1 MAMKGSFP
9 MKVVLA
15 CHGVRGDVEPCVVIG
30 RELLRRGHE
39 VKIAVPPNV
48 VAFAEAAGLTA
59 TAWGDESQVMMDK
72 QRDYWTC
79 FFQIPWKQKDLDRL
93 GREIGEIVSR
103 CWTAEAFATLA
114 SLADGA
120 DLIIAGYGF
129 EQFSANVAEYYDIP
143 LVTVDFFPT
152 RANGRV
158 LPLLPAPVG
167 RAVMKAYERMAWSGA
182 VKDVEDLQRR
192 ELGLPP
198 ATTSWP
204 GRIADRGSLE
214 IQGYDSPWIPGLAA
228 EWAHWGDRRP
238 FVGTLTLESAT
249 ESDADVV
256 SWIDAG
262 PPPIFF
268 GFGSVPVGS
277 PADTIAMI
285 SAVCEQ
291 VGQRA
296 LVGAGS
302 TDFSNIPY
310 AEHVKVVGLVNFA
323 EIFPRCR
330 AVVHHSGAGT
340 IAACLRAGVPQVGL
354 WTLPDQGLRTNQLKR
369 LKVGTGRRFAVT
381 TEKSLLTDVRK
392 VLAPQ
397 YDARAREFATH
408 MTTPAESAAAATD
421 LVENFVRLTR
431 AC

>member
-1 MAMKGSFP
+1 

-39 VKIAVPPNV
+39 VNIAVPPNV
-48 VAFAEAAGLTA
+48 VGFAQAAGLTA
-59 TAWGDESQVMMDK
+59 TAWGDESQVMMDR

-79 FFQIPWKQKDLDRL
+79 FFQFPWDRKELDRL
-93 GREIGEIVSR
+93 GREIGEIVTR
-103 CWTAEAFATLA
+103 CWTEEAFATLT

-158 LPLLPAPVG
+158 LPRLLPPIG
-167 RAVMKAYERMAWSGA
+167 RGVMKAYERMAWSGS
-182 VKDVEDLQRR
+182 VKEVEDVQRR
-192 ELGLPP
+192 ALGLPP
-198 ATTSWP
+198 AVSAWP
-204 GRIADRGSLE
+204 RRIAERGSLE
-214 IQGYDSPWIPGLAA
+214 IQGYDDVWIPGLAA
-228 EWAHWGDRRP
+228 EWAKWGDRRP
-238 FVGTLTLESAT
+238 FVGTLTLESP
-249 ESDADVV
+249 SDSDGEVAE
-256 SWIDAG
+256 WIAG
-262 PPPIFF
+262 GTPPIFF

-277 PADTIAMI
+277 PVDTIAMI
-285 SAVCEQ
+285 GAVSEEL
-291 VGQRA
+291 GERA

-302 TDFSNIPY
+302 TDFSNVAC

-354 WTLPDQGLRTNQLKR
+354 WTLPDQGLRTAQLKR
-369 LKVGTGRRFAVT
+369 LKVGTGRRFASTSEETLV
-381 TEKSLLTDVRK
+381 TDVRK
-392 VLAPQ
+392 VLAPHF
-397 YDARAREFATH
+397 RAKALEFAAH
-408 MTTPAESAAAATD
+408 MTKPAESVTTAAD
-421 LVENFVRLTR
+421 VVERFVRLGR
-431 AC
+431 VC

>member
-1 MAMKGSFP
+1 

-30 RELLRRGHE
+30 RELQRRGHD

-59 TAWGDESQVMMDK
+59 VAWGDESQVMMDA
-72 QRDYWTC
+72 QRDYWTA
-79 FFQIPWKQKDLDRL
+79 FFRIPWKPKDLERL
-93 GREIGEIVSR
+93 GAHIGEIVAK
-103 CWTAEAFATLA
+103 CWTKEAFSTLT
-114 SLADGA
+114 SLAEGA

-129 EQFSANVAEYYDIP
+129 EQFSANVAEYYGIP

-158 LPLLPAPVG
+158 LPLLPPAIG
-167 RAVMKAYERMAWSGA
+167 RAVMKGYERMAWSGV
-182 VKDVEDLQRR
+182 VKDVEDTQRR

-198 ATTSWP
+198 ATTPWP
-204 GRIADRGSLE
+204 QRIAERGSLE
-214 IQGYDSPWIPGLAA
+214 IQGYDDEWIPGLAA
-228 EWAHWGDRRP
+228 EWAHWGGKRP

-249 ESDADVV
+249 DFDDEVA
-256 SWIDAG
+256 SWIADG
-262 PPPIFF
+262 KPPIFF

-285 SAVCEQ
+285 SAVSERL
-291 VGQRA
+291 GERA

-302 TDFSNIPY
+302 TDFSAIAHP
-310 AEHVKVVGLVNFA
+310 EHVKLVGLVNFA
-323 EIFPRCR
+323 AVFPRCR

-354 WTLPDQGLRTNQLKR
+354 WTLPDQGLRTNQLRR
-369 LKVGTGRRFAVT
+369 LKLGTGRRFANT
-381 TEKSLLTDVRK
+381 TEKSLVADLRT
-392 VLAPQ
+392 VLAPG
-397 YDARAREFATH
+397 YVTRAREFASC

-421 LVENFVRLTR
+421 LVEDFVRVGR
-431 AC
+431 VC